1 MYPSKVYKTV
11 TSNKFTGLFIYHDNQ
26 KKTLHLLANT
36 LQPLSNIVKPRES
49 TFLSLLG
56 YSRNFLSMESY
67 ILMIDKDQ
75 CFT

>member
-1 MYPSKVYKTV
+1 MYPSKVYKTI

-49 TFLSLLG
+49 TFLSLFIRLFQKLPING
-56 YSRNFLSMESY
+56 IIYPY
-67 ILMIDKDQ
+67 D
-75 CFT
+75 